1 MMKFRMLEKL
11 VLYGTYF
18 DKSCCVTS
26 LAYHYVLEL
35 SMYQFKCKPNDFSII
50 MMRSLVLE
58 IDSFNGYD
66 KKSYLVDRDFLL
78 FHSVNGN
85 MLILQMCY
93 AGKI

>member
-11 VLYGTYF
+11 GLYGTHF

-26 LAYHYVLEL
+26 LAYHYVIEL
-35 SMYQFKCKPNDFSII
+35 SMYRFKCKPNDFNII
-50 MMRSLVLE
+50 IMRSLVSE
-58 IDSFNGYD
+58 IDSFNRYD
-66 KKSYLVDRDFLL
+66 KKSYLVDRDCLL

-85 MLILQMCY
+85 MLILQTYY